1 MRAIGVSTQA
11 LSKVVL
17 ELSFWIGG
25 LSVVLTAVAAAG
37 VLTLA
42 RSVDVAMVLS
52 PEAVIGTGALIL
64 VITAVSGL
72 LAIKPLFKADPAGLL
87 R

>member
-1 MRAIGVSTQA
+1 
-11 LSKVVL
+11 
-17 ELSFWIGG
+17 
-25 LSVVLTAVAAAG
+25 

-42 RSVDVAMVLS
+42 RSVDVAMLLS
-52 PEAVIGTGALIL
+52 SEAVIGTGALIL

-72 LAIKPLFKADPAGLL
+72 LAIKPLFKADPAALL